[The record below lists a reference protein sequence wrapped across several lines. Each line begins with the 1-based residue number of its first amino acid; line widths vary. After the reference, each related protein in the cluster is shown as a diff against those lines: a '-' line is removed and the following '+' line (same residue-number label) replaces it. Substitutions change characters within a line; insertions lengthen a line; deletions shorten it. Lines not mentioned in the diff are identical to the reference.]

1 MIDMQ
6 KLRREMDIWRHM
18 QGEVPLPPDYI
29 KLHEN
34 AARADVDRFCA
45 DRGMLPVKVEMVPD
59 GWADGMQVLCV
70 TAQNDVG
77 QTATFRWSDSG
88 GGSWFRH
95 VGGWAL
101 VAKAPTAPGYI

>member
-34 AARADVDRFCA
+34 AAHADLDRFCA
-45 DRGMLPVKVEMVPD
+45 SRSMIPVKVEMVPD
-59 GWADGMQVLCV
+59 GWGDGMHVLQVV
-70 TAQNDVG
+70 AQNDVG
-77 QTATFRWSDSG
+77 YTETYRWSPNG
-88 GGSWFRH
+88 GGTWFLR
-95 VGGWAL
+95 VLGWTRAGNSATL
-101 VAKAPTAPGYI
+101 TPYV